1 MQLNSTGSRAR
12 SANSG
17 SGARGRKIKNLS
29 LSLSLCVC
37 VCVCVC
43 VCQDCSEKE
52 MTLGC
57 LRRCFIPHSLSLAL
71 LHVHVGLL
79 SSFCT
84 APGFDQSWQAA
95 SIMLCRVSSP
105 QCPSLSSRP
114 NLQISLSPRYDA
126 FAVWWVVWYHVPDPA
141 VMLLGDDSWTMFLLY
156 ISCQGYI
163 FLWKQ
168 SCRKVFV
175 KNYILKRH
183 TEIKELFIKH
193 GKCVGMNTF
202 AHLNAD
208 NCQKTFSSSL

>member
-29 LSLSLCVC
+29 LCVC
-37 VCVCVC
+37 VCVCM
-43 VCQDCSEKE
+43 CQDCSEKE

-57 LRRCFIPHSLSLAL
+57 LRSCFIPHLLSLAL
-71 LHVHVGLL
+71 LHVHIGLL

-105 QCPSLSSRP
+105 QCPSLSSCS
-114 NLQISLSPRYDA
+114 NLQISLSPCYDS
-126 FAVWWVVWYHVPDPA
+126 FAVWYHVPDPA

-183 TEIKELFIKH
+183 TDIKELFI
-193 GKCVGMNTF
+193 
-202 AHLNAD
+202 
-208 NCQKTFSSSL
+208 